1 MNKIKQ
7 FLSKPYRWT
16 IVFSILLILF
26 FAYAML
32 DTFVIPKA
40 IIASADTNTS
50 DSGNQPS
57 QPSAPVI
64 TETSYSDDNI
74 KITIETIKKYNTV
87 IYIADIQINDASY
100 LKTAFAKNSYG
111 RNIKDITSKMASSHD
126 AILAVNGDYY
136 GFRSSGYVL
145 RNGKLYR
152 TNSRGSGY
160 DALLIDTSGN
170 FLIEADS
177 EISKSLLN
185 SGTLSQIISFG
196 PGLIENGKIT
206 ANKMTK
212 SAAFTTTNPRTAIG
226 QISPLHYVF
235 AVCDGRTKTSVGLT
249 LKELAQVLYEKGCI
263 WAYNLDG
270 GGSATMYFNGKVVN
284 HPSDGAERAI
294 SDIVYIGY

>member
-1 MNKIKQ
+1 MNKIKR

-40 IIASADTNTS
+40 ITAANIDPS
-50 DSGNQPS
+50 DSQNQPS
-57 QPSAPVI
+57 QPSTPVI
-64 TETSYSDDNI
+64 TDTSYSDDNI
-74 KITIETIKKYNTV
+74 IITIETIKEYNSV
-87 IYIADIQINDASY
+87 IYIADIQIKDASY

-111 RNIKDITSKMASSHD
+111 RNIKDITSKMASSHS

-136 GFRSSGYVL
+136 GFRDHGYVL

-152 TNSRGSGY
+152 TSSRGSGY
-160 DALLIDTSGN
+160 DALIIDTSGN
-170 FLIEADS
+170 FLIESDS

-226 QISPLHYVF
+226 QISPLHYIF
-235 AVCDGRTKTSVGLT
+235 AVCDGRTKTSTGLT
-249 LKELAQVLYEKGCI
+249 LKQLAQILYDKGCV

-270 GGSATMYFNGKVVN
+270 GGSATMYFNGKVIN
-284 HPSDGAERAI
+284 HPSDGTERAI

>member
-1 MNKIKQ
+1 MNKIKY
-7 FLSKPYRWT
+7 FISKPYRWT

-40 IIASADTNTS
+40 IIANADINST
-50 DSGNQPS
+50 DSETVAS
-57 QPSAPVI
+57 QPSEPVI
-64 TETSYSDDNI
+64 TDTSYSDDNI
-74 KITIETIKKYNTV
+74 KITIETLKEYNTV
-87 IYIADIQINDASY
+87 IYIADIQLKDASY

-111 RNIKDITSKMASSHD
+111 RNIKEITSKIASAHS

-136 GFRSSGYVL
+136 GFRSYGYVL

-152 TNSRGSGY
+152 TSSRGFGY

-177 EISKSLLN
+177 EISKSLIN

-212 SAAFTTTNPRTAIG
+212 SSAFTTTNPRTAIG
-226 QISPLHYVF
+226 QISPLHYIF
-235 AVCDGRTKTSVGLT
+235 AVCDGRTKASAGLT
-249 LKELAQVLYEKGCI
+249 LKELAQILHKKGCM

-270 GGSATMYFNGKVVN
+270 GGSATIYFNGKVLN
-284 HPSDGAERAI
+284 KPSDKIEREI

>member
-1 MNKIKQ
+1 MKR
-7 FLSKPYRWT
+7 FLSKPYRWA

-40 IIASADTNTS
+40 VITSEDTNAS
-50 DSGNQPS
+50 DSQNPPS
-57 QPSAPVI
+57 QPSAPII
-64 TETSYSDDNI
+64 TDTSYSDDNI
-74 KITIETIKKYNTV
+74 KITIETFKEYNTV
-87 IYIADIQINDASY
+87 IYIADIQLKDASY

-111 RNIKDITSKMASSHD
+111 RNIKDITSKMAGAHN

-136 GFRSSGYVL
+136 GFRDHGYVL

-160 DALLIDTSGN
+160 DALLIDKSGN

-177 EISKSLLN
+177 EISQSLIN

-196 PGLIENGKIT
+196 PGLIEDGKIT

-235 AVCDGRTKTSVGLT
+235 AVCDGRTKASTGLK
-249 LKELAQVLYEKGCI
+249 LKEFAQILYDKGCV

-270 GGSATMYFNGKVVN
+270 GGSATIYFNGKVIN
-284 HPSDGAERAI
+284 HPSDGSEREI